1 MLHAAVTFLCLLCA
15 AIEKYL
21 QNVGGIKVGVKIFI
35 VVSKGFTQLCVQA
48 VRLPSLADDDKFV
61 L

>member
-21 QNVGGIKVGVKIFI
+21 QNVGGIKVGVKILLLSPE
-35 VVSKGFTQLCVQA
+35 VLLSCVQA
-48 VRLPSLADDDKFV
+48 VRVPSLADDDKFV